1 MINSDNKIHNDVN
14 DFDYGKLFLIILIF
28 FIILFFMIYLA
39 VDTIMSNNINERLLA
54 FVLFTTISTLFTL
67 TIKIIIDNVNFKV

>member
-1 MINSDNKIHNDVN
+1 
-14 DFDYGKLFLIILIF
+14 
-28 FIILFFMIYLA
+28 MIYLA